1 MATVVRWCRVMGL
14 NFTAVI
20 VLARVWWA
28 FLLRGVLAI
37 LFGVLAFMN
46 AVIAAIALV
55 ALFAA
60 WAIIDGVTGIIAGW
74 RTRGQDKNWWWSVAE
89 GVLGVV
95 AGVIAVLL
103 PGTAAVALVL
113 VIGAWAVITG
123 VLEIYG
129 AIKLREQIS
138 GELWLV
144 LAGLGSILFG
154 VLLFLFPTMGV
165 LTLTWIIGG
174 FAIVFGV
181 LFILVGLRLKK
192 IHDQAVRNNEYA
204 ERGIS

>member
-1 MATVVRWCRVMGL
+1 MGL

-28 FLLRGVLAI
+28 FVLRGVLAI
-37 LFGVLAFMN
+37 LFGVLAFFN
-46 AVIAAIALV
+46 AVVAAIALV

-60 WAIIDGVTGIIAGW
+60 WAIIDGATGIVAGW
-74 RTRGQDKNWWWSVAE
+74 RSRGTDRHWWWSVAE
-89 GVLGVV
+89 GILGVA

-113 VIGAWAVITG
+113 LIGAWAVVTG
-123 VLEIYG
+123 ALEVYG

-138 GELWLV
+138 GELWLA

-154 VLLFLFPTMGV
+154 ILLFLFPGMGV

-174 FAIVFGV
+174 FALVFGV
-181 LFILVGLRLKK
+181 LLVLLGLRLRT
-192 IHDQAVRNNEYA
+192 IHAQAVRNNEYA
-204 ERGIS
+204 ERGIG

>member
-1 MATVVRWCRVMGL
+1 MGL

-28 FLLRGVLAI
+28 FVLRGVLAI
-37 LFGVLAFMN
+37 LFGVLAFLN
-46 AVIAAIALV
+46 VALAAIALV

-60 WAIIDGVTGIIAGW
+60 WAIIDGVTGLIAGW
-74 RTRGQDKNWWWSVAE
+74 RTRGQDKNWWWSVVE
-89 GVLGVV
+89 GLLGIV

-123 VLEIYG
+123 ALEIYG

-144 LAGLGSILFG
+144 LAGIGSILFG
-154 VLLFLFPTMGV
+154 LLLFIFPTMGV
-165 LTLTWIIGG
+165 VTLTWLIGG

-181 LFILVGLRLKK
+181 LFIMVGLRLRS

-204 ERGIS
+204 ERGIE

>member
-1 MATVVRWCRVMGL
+1 MAL
-14 NFTAVI
+14 NVTAVI

-28 FLLRGVLAI
+28 FVLRGVLAI
-37 LFGVLAFMN
+37 LFGVLAFLS
-46 AVIAAIALV
+46 VTVAAIALV

-74 RTRGQDKNWWWSVAE
+74 RTRGEDKGWWWTVLE
-89 GVLGVV
+89 GLLGVA
-95 AGVIAVLL
+95 AGVVAVLL

-113 VIGAWAVITG
+113 VIGAWAIITG
-123 VLEIYG
+123 ALEIYG
-129 AIKLREQIS
+129 AIKLREQIT

-154 VLLFLFPTMGV
+154 ILLFVFPTMGV

-174 FAIVFGV
+174 FAIVFGA
-181 LFILVGLRLKK
+181 LFIMVGLRLRK
-192 IHDQAVRNNEYA
+192 IHDRAVRNDEYA
-204 ERGIS
+204 ERRIG